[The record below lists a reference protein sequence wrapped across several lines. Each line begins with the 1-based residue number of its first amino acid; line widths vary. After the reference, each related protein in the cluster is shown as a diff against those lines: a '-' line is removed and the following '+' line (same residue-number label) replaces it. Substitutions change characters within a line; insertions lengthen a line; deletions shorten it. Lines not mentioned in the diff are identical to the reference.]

1 MDNSNTNTNTNT
13 TQTPQDTTTQP
24 QSSGR
29 VGETKAPTK
38 ALSGKWIAA
47 MMAGP
52 LLGAIVIVLLYA
64 VVNFLASLAGV
75 DAASSGVVKVVN
87 VMLFMVGAVAVMLGP
102 ISFVVGLVFL
112 VMRLSGKK

>member
-1 MDNSNTNTNTNT
+1 MDNNNTNTA
-13 TQTPQDTTTQP
+13 QAAQDTTTQP
-24 QSSGR
+24 QSSDR
-29 VGETKAPTK
+29 AGETK